1 MLISKSRIG
10 YGLVKLGHHGHG
22 IAFSRLGV
30 RSFTLLVM
38 FVAWASTSIE
48 GIVDLEVVGSEGPRF
63 ADGKMVGRALKTEVA
78 TIKTDLQEPSEMH
91 ECNDFG
97 MLPVRTALWPFDDH
111 GDGKIATVSVTVVD
125 KLDKVVPY
133 FVE

>member
-1 MLISKSRIG
+1 ML
-10 YGLVKLGHHGHG
+10 
-22 IAFSRLGV
+22 
-30 RSFTLLVM
+30 
-38 FVAWASTSIE
+38 VAGAPTSIE

-78 TIKTDLQEPSEMH
+78 TIKADLQKPSEMH

-111 GDGKIATVSVTVVD
+111 GYGKIATISVTVVD
-125 KLDKVVPY
+125 QLDKVVPDL
-133 FVE
+133 VE